1 MIASPDATTAKPAP
15 FLAPEAPGWRDRIVN
30 IAWLVRRVAGAHPR
44 SATLWFTM
52 SLLGGLMVPLQLWIG
67 KGTADNLQD
76 RLDGGEGST
85 LWWFASLWVVVI
97 CVNLVAEQTET
108 IFATTAR
115 ERGGSAIAAATLD
128 KATRI
133 DLAAFEHQG
142 FYDRIAVVLND
153 AEEKANDALKQ
164 VVLFGWSIPRMISW
178 LAVLIVFDWRLALLA
193 FVPLIPAIWAWM
205 SSGVIYWDVF
215 REQTRDRRLATY
227 YASLLTDR
235 QAAKEIRLFG
245 LTDTLIERWEQS
257 YWATARDLRK
267 RGLRIGVR
275 QRGTSM
281 LSSATIMLGLV
292 WYISIAPESISAGT
306 AVIVVSS
313 YIWLTGGILN
323 FAQPLQELG
332 KISGFATDLRGFL
345 NLPEESDA
353 QAVPNY
359 DHSVTGE
366 IRFENVTFSYPGT
379 SAPVVRNLNLTIL
392 PGETIALVGENGA
405 GKTTLVKLMLGLYR
419 PDCGRVLLDGEN
431 LNDLEPVDIRRRLSG
446 VFQHFIHYPFTA
458 TENVTLGE
466 PAMTPVLPTALDL
479 VGLDGL
485 AGRLPNALET
495 ILAPDLGGV
504 DLSGGQWQRIAIA
517 RAGIRDASVLALDE
531 PTASLDPLA
540 EVAIFQRFAELAQ
553 QRTTILVSHR
563 LGMARLADRI
573 LVLEQGEIIEQ
584 GTHDDLIARHGSD
597 YAAMWHAQSRWYQ

>member
-1 MIASPDATTAKPAP
+1 MIGSPDAASAKPAP
-15 FLAPEAPGWRDRIVN
+15 FLAPEVPDWRARLAN
-30 IAWLVRRVAGAHPR
+30 LAWLVRQVAGAHPK
-44 SATLWFTM
+44 SARLWFFM
-52 SLLGGLMVPLQLWIG
+52 SLLGGQIVPLHLWIG

-76 RLDGGEGST
+76 RLEGGEGNT

-97 CVNLVAEQTET
+97 CVNLVAEQAET

-133 DLAAFEHQG
+133 DLASFEHQG

-153 AEEKANDALKQ
+153 AEAKANDALKQ
-164 VVLFGWSIPRMISW
+164 VVLFGWSVPRMISW

-193 FVPLIPAIWAWM
+193 SVPLLPAIWAWM
-205 SSGVIYWDVF
+205 SSGAIYWNVF

-245 LTDTLIERWEQS
+245 LTDTLLERWEQS
-257 YWATARDLRK
+257 YWATARDLRN
-267 RGLRIGVR
+267 RGLRIGIR

-281 LSSATIMLGLV
+281 LSSAAIMLGLV
-292 WYISIAPESISAGT
+292 WYISIAPETISAGT
-306 AVIVVSS
+306 AVVVTSS
-313 YIWLTGGILN
+313 YIWLSGSILN

-332 KISGFATDLRGFL
+332 KMSGFATDLRGFL
-345 NLPEESDA
+345 DLPEESTA
-353 QAVPNY
+353 QPVPPC
-359 DHSVTGE
+359 DHPVTGE
-366 IRFENVTFSYPGT
+366 LRIENLTFTYPGGT
-379 SAPVVRNLNLTIL
+379 RPVIRNLSLTID

-405 GKTTLVKLMLGLYR
+405 GKTTLVKLLLGLYR
-419 PDCGRVLLDGEN
+419 PDCGRVLLDGQN
-431 LNDLEPVDIRRRLSG
+431 LSELDSGEIRQRLSG
-446 VFQHFIHYPFTA
+446 VFQQFIHYPFTA
-458 TENVTLGE
+458 QENVTLVD
-466 PAMTPVLPTALDL
+466 PAMSPGLPIALNL
-479 VGLDGL
+479 VGLDDL
-485 AGRLPNALET
+485 AGQLPNALKT
-495 ILAPDLGGV
+495 VLSPDLGEV

-540 EVAIFQRFAELAQ
+540 EVAIFQRFAELAR

-573 LVLEQGEIIEQ
+573 LVLEHGDIIEQ
-584 GTHDDLIARHGSD
+584 GTHDELVDRKGSD